1 MYLTFSE
8 LTSNISVCVN
18 DQQVEKEANNP
29 KINVIDRKKKLTMAA
44 SLFLNLTSLW
54 VWTEC
59 VGVLY
64 PVLNGSLAWLP
75 IPP

>member
-8 LTSNISVCVN
+8 LTLNISVCVN
-18 DQQVEKEANNP
+18 DQQVEQSANNS
-29 KINVIDRKKKLTMAA
+29 KNKCDRQEQKLTMAA

-59 VGVLY
+59 EGVLY
-64 PVLNGSLAWLP
+64 PVLNGSLA
-75 IPP
+75 